1 MLVRK
6 KSRVWRL
13 TARRLQAG
21 IHQTIHKAP
30 ADGRD
35 TEISQARGQTGSA
48 QLTAH
53 GCHNHSVS
61 QDRREQLQPKRGE
74 GFALRPVRQAAARED
89 QSPVVDGRGIETNRA
104 PGLTAD
110 RDILP

>member
-6 KSRVWRL
+6 KSSVWRL

-21 IHQTIHKAP
+21 KGSRGMTP

-35 TEISQARGQTGSA
+35 TEISQARSQTGSA
-48 QLTAH
+48 HLTAH
-53 GCHNHSVS
+53 GCQNHSVS
-61 QDRREQLQPKRGE
+61 QDRREQLQPKRGK